1 MDLLTVCSELVGCRG
16 NAFSS
21 WVVTVIWVIPV
32 GGVKWR
38 RFGGRVNYVVV
49 VGLCTAKPTAPIIL
63 MVGDPNSKVSFQ
75 LLVVALGLPIR
86 NRVIGGRG
94 ISLDTLAVEPGFRE
108 VGNED
113 RTAI

>member
-1 MDLLTVCSELVGCRG
+1 MDLFTVCSEIVGCRG

-21 WVVTVIWVIPV
+21 WVVTVIRVIPMSRIE
-32 GGVKWR
+32 GR
-38 RFGGRVNYVVV
+38 RFGGRVNDTVVAR
-49 VGLCTAKPTAPIIL
+49 LCTAKPTAPIIL

-75 LLVVALGLPIR
+75 LLIVALGLPIC

-94 ISLDTLAVEPGFRE
+94 ISLDTFELEQGFGE

-113 RTAI
+113 

>member
-1 MDLLTVCSELVGCRG
+1 MDLFTVGSKIVGCRG
-16 NAFSS
+16 NAFLL
-21 WVVTVIWVIPV
+21 WLVTVIRVIPV
-32 GGVKWR
+32 GRVEWR
-38 RFGGRVNYVVV
+38 RFGGQVNDVVV
-49 VGLCTAKPTAPIIL
+49 ACLCAAKPMAPIIL

-86 NRVIGGRG
+86 NRVIGGRE
-94 ISLDTLAVEPGFRE
+94 ISLDTFELEQGFGK